1 MEVTDRLA
9 PIVSFKASRED
20 AAARELAEALQA
32 KVDQEA
38 LVENERKRVAAAR
51 PKNLH
56 NAALAT
62 LVDIAD
68 DRKRDELRAAEEKLA
83 VVDSVVADVRD
94 THRQASLERQV
105 LERVRHRRRLEHGTE
120 LARKERR
127 SFDVIAA
134 RRYH

>member
-9 PIVSFKASRED
+9 PIVRFKASRED
-20 AAARELAEALQA
+20 EAARELAEALQA

-38 LVENERKRVAAAR
+38 LVESERRCLEAAR
-51 PKNLH
+51 PHLQN

-62 LVDIAD
+62 LVDLVD
-68 DRKRDELRAAEEKLA
+68 DRRRDELRAAEEKLA
-83 VVDSVVADVRD
+83 VVESVVDDVRD
-94 THRQASLERQV
+94 SHRRASMERQV
-105 LERVRHRRRLEHGTE
+105 LDRVRHRRRIEHGTE